1 MTTERIF
8 RTPKSAE
15 YPFTRID
22 NRLLT
27 DASISFAARGMMCY
41 LLSKPNT
48 WALVKEN
55 LINSSPAG
63 ETAVKNILNEL
74 QEAGY
79 VQRIS

>member
-1 MTTERIF
+1 MPKERIF

-22 NRLLT
+22 NRLIT
-27 DASISFAARGMMCY
+27 DASISFAARGVMCY
-41 LLSKPNT
+41 LLSKPDS
-48 WALVKEN
+48 WVLVKEN

-63 ETAVKNILNEL
+63 ETAVKNILKEL

>member
-8 RTPKSAE
+8 RTPKSAA

-27 DASISFAARGMMCY
+27 DASLSYAARGMLCY
-41 LLSKPNT
+41 LLSKPDN
-48 WALVKEN
+48 WLLVKEN
-55 LINSSPAG
+55 LIKNSPAG
-63 ETAVKNILNEL
+63 STAVKNILNEL

-79 VQRIS
+79 VQRAS

>member
-1 MTTERIF
+1 MAAERIF

-15 YPFTRID
+15 FPFTRID

-27 DASISFAARGMMCY
+27 DASLSFAARRMMCY
-41 LLSKPNT
+41 LLSKPDT

-55 LINSSPAG
+55 LINNSPAG
-63 ETAVKNILNEL
+63 ETAVTNILKEL